1 MNDFLMESGFAVSAV
16 MAIVLLA
23 AILTFALFSGK
34 LDWFKKEKKQNGDEI
49 SATLIKGLKRFAS
62 LRDCEVLDQTTL
74 MFGGK
79 TFSYDA
85 IMLTYYGTIAV
96 KSCFEQGEIY
106 GEAKDE
112 NWVSIDKSG
121 NRNHF
126 ANPMSSANGS
136 MKFFKELYG
145 AEKVKCGMSEAV
157 VVFPAKSAELFTGK
171 NTDVYTL
178 KTLEAKLSTEKYQ
191 ADKGADIAAMK
202 AALEK
207 YTVK

>member
-23 AILTFALFSGK
+23 ALITFAIFSGK
-34 LDWFKKEKKQNGDEI
+34 LDWLKSKKTQTSDEI
-49 SATLIKGLKRFAS
+49 GTGLIKGLKRFAS
-62 LRDCEVLDQTTL
+62 LRDYEVLGRTTL
-74 MFGGK
+74 CFGGE
-79 TFSYDA
+79 TFDFDA
-85 IMLTYYGTIAV
+85 ILLTYYGTIAV
-96 KSCFEQGEIY
+96 KGCFEQGEIY

-112 NWVSIDKSG
+112 NWVSIDKNS
-121 NRNHF
+121 NRKHF

-136 MKFFKELYG
+136 VKFFKELYG
-145 AEKVKCGMSEAV
+145 AEKAKCGMSEAV
-157 VVFPAKSAELFTGK
+157 VVFPAKEVNLFTGK
-171 NTDVYTL
+171 NTNVYTL
-178 KTLEAKLSTEKYQ
+178 KSLEAKLSTDKYQ